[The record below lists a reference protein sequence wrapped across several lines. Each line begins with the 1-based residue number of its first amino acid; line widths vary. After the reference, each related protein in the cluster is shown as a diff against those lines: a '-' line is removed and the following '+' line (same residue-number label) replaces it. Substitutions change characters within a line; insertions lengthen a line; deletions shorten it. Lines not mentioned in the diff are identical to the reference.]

1 MSIQIELLHT
11 MGATEEDYNPGDYIF
26 RENSIPQFYYQIIT
40 GEVKLSNYNSDGKE
54 FIQNILTCKDALGE
68 SMLFTEKAYPIN
80 AIALTSCTTIKV
92 PKTIILNYLTKN
104 PEIYLNIC
112 KSLAER
118 LNHKFL
124 LMQKISSPN
133 AAERLKEVIELMKKE
148 QHHNN
153 VKPFTFE
160 VPVTRQ
166 QLASLTRL
174 CLETT
179 IRTIKKMERQNI
191 LCIRNR
197 KILI

>member
-1 MSIQIELLHT
+1 MSIQEDLLHT
-11 MGATEEDYNPGDYIF
+11 MGAIQEDYNPGDYIF
-26 RENSIPQFYYQIIT
+26 RENSNPHFYYQIIT
-40 GEVKLSNYNSDGKE
+40 GEVKLSNHNSDGKE

-68 SMLFTEKAYPIN
+68 SMLFTEKGYPTN
-80 AIALTSCTTIKV
+80 AIALTRCIIIKV
-92 PKTIILNYLTKN
+92 PRTTILNYLAKN
-104 PEIYLNIC
+104 PELYLNVC

-148 QHHNN
+148 QHHDN
-153 VKPFTFE
+153 VTPFKFE

-166 QLASLTRL
+166 QLASLTGL
-174 CLETT
+174 CIETT